1 MSDVVM
7 GTLYDLNKSALAT
20 AKALNITE
28 EFKKKKEEFYN
39 YIKKHNNKFY
49 MLLCNEQKDYT
60 IFNLLFPDTPKMCYY
75 ELAECLE
82 NRGELLSFEPTEDG
96 VAYEI
101 WLRIE
106 DEIFVYYF
114 FPYDNAVIQC

>member
-1 MSDVVM
+1 M

-20 AKALNITE
+20 AKALNVE
-28 EFKKKKEEFYN
+28 QEFLKKKSEFIEYLTN
-39 YIKKHNNKFY
+39 KGNKFY

-60 IFNLLFPDTPKMCYY
+60 IFQQESVNSHFQTWSILQ
-75 ELAECLE
+75 ECLE
-82 NRGELLSFEPTEDG
+82 NRGDLLSFEATADG
-96 VAYEI
+96 IAYEI

-114 FPYDNAVIQC
+114 FPYDDAVIRC

>member
-28 EFKKKKEEFYN
+28 EFEKKKD
-39 YIKKHNNKFY
+39 KFIEYLVEKDSAYY

-60 IFNLLFPDTPKMCYY
+60 IFHQYTMNANIETWIALQ
-75 ELAECLE
+75 ECLE
-82 NRGELLSFEPTEDG
+82 NRGDLLSFEPTQDG

-114 FPYDNAVIQC
+114 FSYDDAIIHC